1 MSPTIRKIVY
11 AVSFETLGT
20 LVASVALMLM
30 SEASAGSS
38 LALAVITATVALGWS
53 FVFNTGFEA
62 WEARQT
68 VKGRSLPRRTA
79 HALMFEGGLVLICV
93 PVMAWW
99 LQVGYL
105 EALVYEAGLI
115 ALFVVYTYLF
125 TWGFD
130 RIFGLPA
137 SAREVEAAT
146 GASSAPVGLERS
158 GD

>member
-1 MSPTIRKIVY
+1 MTPTRRKIVY

-30 SEASAGSS
+30 SDASAGSS
-38 LALAVITATVALGWS
+38 LVLSILTATIALSWS
-53 FVFNTGFEA
+53 FVFNTIFEA
-62 WEARQT
+62 WDARQP
-68 VKGRSLPRRTA
+68 VKGRSLRRRTA
-79 HALMFEGGLVLICV
+79 HALLFEGGLVLICI

-115 ALFVVYTYLF
+115 ALFIAYTYAF

-137 SAREVEAAT
+137 SAR
-146 GASSAPVGLERS
+146 
-158 GD
+158 

>member
-1 MSPTIRKIVY
+1 MTPARRKIVY
-11 AVSFETLGT
+11 AASFETLGT
-20 LVASVALMLM
+20 LVASVYLWLV

-38 LALAVITATVALGWS
+38 LALSVLTATIALSWS
-53 FVFNTGFEA
+53 YVFNTGFEA
-62 WEARQT
+62 WEARQP
-68 VKGRSLPRRTA
+68 VKGRSLKRRTV
-79 HALMFEGGLVLICV
+79 HALMFEGGLVLICI

-115 ALFVVYTYLF
+115 AVFILYTYAF

-137 SAREVEAAT
+137 SAR
-146 GASSAPVGLERS
+146 
-158 GD
+158 

>member
-1 MSPTIRKIVY
+1 MTPARRKIVY

-20 LVASVALMLM
+20 LVATIALMLM
-30 SEASAGSS
+30 SDADAGSS
-38 LALAVITATVALGWS
+38 LVLSILTATIALSWS
-53 FVFNTGFEA
+53 FVFNTIFEA
-62 WEARQT
+62 WEARQP
-68 VKGRSLPRRTA
+68 VKGRSLRRRTA
-79 HALMFEGGLVLICV
+79 HALLFEGGLVLICI

-115 ALFVVYTYLF
+115 ALFIAYTYAF

-137 SAREVEAAT
+137 SAR
-146 GASSAPVGLERS
+146 
-158 GD
+158 

>member
-1 MSPTIRKIVY
+1 MTPTRRKIIY

-20 LVASVALMLM
+20 LLATGALMLM
-30 SEASAGSS
+30 SDADAGSS
-38 LALAVITATVALGWS
+38 LVLSVLTATIALSWS
-53 FVFNTGFEA
+53 FVFNTVFEA
-62 WEARQT
+62 WEARQP
-68 VKGRSLPRRTA
+68 VKGRSLRRRTM
-79 HALMFEGGLVLICV
+79 HALLFEGGLVLICI

-115 ALFVVYTYLF
+115 VLFIVYTYVF

-137 SAREVEAAT
+137 SAR
-146 GASSAPVGLERS
+146 
-158 GD
+158 

>member
-1 MSPTIRKIVY
+1 MTPARRKIVY
-11 AVSFETLGT
+11 AVSFETVGT
-20 LVASVALMLM
+20 LVASAYLWLV
-30 SEASAGSS
+30 SEASPASS
-38 LALAVITATVALGWS
+38 LALSVLTATTALCWS
-53 FVFNTGFEA
+53 YVFNTVFEA

-68 VKGRSLPRRTA
+68 VKGRSLRRRTI
-79 HALMFEGGLVLICV
+79 HALLFEGGLVLISI

-115 ALFVVYTYLF
+115 ALFIAYAYAF

-137 SAREVEAAT
+137 SAR
-146 GASSAPVGLERS
+146 
-158 GD
+158 

>member
-1 MSPTIRKIVY
+1 MTPARRKIVY

-20 LVASVALMLM
+20 LVASVALTLM
-30 SEASAGSS
+30 SDASAGSS
-38 LALAVITATVALGWS
+38 LVLSALTATIALCWS

-62 WEARQT
+62 WEARQPM
-68 VKGRSLPRRTA
+68 KGRSLKRRTV
-79 HALMFEGGLVLICV
+79 HALMFEGGLVLICI

-105 EALVYEAGLI
+105 EALAYEAGLI
-115 ALFVVYTYLF
+115 ALFIAYTYAF

-137 SAREVEAAT
+137 SAR
-146 GASSAPVGLERS
+146 
-158 GD
+158 

>member
-1 MSPTIRKIVY
+1 MTPARRKIVY

-20 LVASVALMLM
+20 LVASVYLWLV

-38 LALAVITATVALGWS
+38 LALSVLTATIALSWS
-53 FVFNTGFEA
+53 YVFNTGFEA
-62 WEARQT
+62 WEARQP
-68 VKGRSLPRRTA
+68 VKGRSLKRRTV
-79 HALMFEGGLVLICV
+79 HALMFEGGLVLICI

-115 ALFVVYTYLF
+115 AVFILYTYAF

-137 SAREVEAAT
+137 SAR
-146 GASSAPVGLERS
+146 
-158 GD
+158 

>member
-1 MSPTIRKIVY
+1 MSPTVRKIVY

-30 SEASAGSS
+30 SDASAGSA
-38 LALAVITATVALGWS
+38 LALSILTATIALSWS
-53 FVFNTGFEA
+53 FVYNTVFEA
-62 WEARQT
+62 WEARQSVT
-68 VKGRSLPRRTA
+68 GRSLRRRTA
-79 HALMFEGGLVLICV
+79 HALLFEGGLVLICI

-99 LQVGYL
+99 LGVGFL

-115 ALFVVYTYLF
+115 TLFIVYTYLF

-137 SAREVEAAT
+137 SAR
-146 GASSAPVGLERS
+146 
-158 GD
+158 

>member
-1 MSPTIRKIVY
+1 MTPTRRKIVY

-20 LVASVALMLM
+20 LVASVYLWLV

-38 LALAVITATVALGWS
+38 LALSVLTATIALSWS
-53 FVFNTGFEA
+53 YVFNTGFEA
-62 WEARQT
+62 WEARQP
-68 VKGRSLPRRTA
+68 VKGRSLKRRTV
-79 HALMFEGGLVLICV
+79 HALMFEGGLVLICI

-115 ALFVVYTYLF
+115 AVFILYTYAF

-137 SAREVEAAT
+137 SAR
-146 GASSAPVGLERS
+146 
-158 GD
+158 

>member
-1 MSPTIRKIVY
+1 MSPTLRKIVY
-11 AVSFETLGT
+11 AISFETLGT
-20 LVASVALMLM
+20 IVASVALMLM
-30 SEASAGSS
+30 SEASAASS
-38 LALAVITATVALGWS
+38 LALSVLTATVALCWS
-53 FVFNTGFEA
+53 YVFNTLFEA

-68 VKGRSLPRRTA
+68 VKGRSLRRRTT

-115 ALFVVYTYLF
+115 TLFILYTYLF

-130 RIFGLPA
+130 RVFGLPA
-137 SAREVEAAT
+137 SAR
-146 GASSAPVGLERS
+146 
-158 GD
+158 